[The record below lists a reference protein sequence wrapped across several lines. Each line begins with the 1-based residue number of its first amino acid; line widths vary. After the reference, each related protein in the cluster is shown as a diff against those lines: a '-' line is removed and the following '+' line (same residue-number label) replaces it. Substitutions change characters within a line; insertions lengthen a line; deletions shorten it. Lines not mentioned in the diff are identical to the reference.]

1 MATATAVASASAPLA
16 LSPPSGSGA
25 AATHGVRKAAI
36 LLTTLSA
43 ESSAAV
49 LRLLTEEEVHD
60 ITREISA
67 LKTVGDPE
75 RTATLTEFLE
85 KAANNGHQIG
95 GIEYATT
102 VLLKAFG
109 PETGKRLA
117 DRLLRSLGADQPN
130 LDTLRKA
137 DVQHLAKVVDRE
149 HPQTIALIL
158 CHLGATRAAELLMA
172 LPPDLRSQ
180 VAKRMAAVDQISP
193 DILNRIAK
201 SVSSKLRVL
210 GESSMEAYGGVR
222 SVAEVLNRVDAATS
236 EAVLKEVEAEDPNL
250 AQTIRN
256 LMFVFEDFLNVGPE
270 AIRIILSKIDRKIL
284 TMAMKGCRPPI
295 KKHFTALM
303 SARATEMFE
312 EDMQAL
318 GPVRIKDVEEA
329 QQIIVGIA
337 RQLQADN
344 VISLKASAAEE
355 FVL

>member
-1 MATATAVASASAPLA
+1 MALA
-16 LSPPSGSGA
+16 LSSGPGA
-25 AATHGVRKAAI
+25 NGATGLRKAAI
-36 LLTTLSA
+36 LLTTLSS

-49 LRLLTEEEVHD
+49 LRLLSEEEVHD
-60 ITREISA
+60 LTREISS
-67 LKTVGDPE
+67 LKVVGDPE
-75 RTATLTEFLE
+75 RTATLKEFLE
-85 KAANNGHQIG
+85 KAEDNGHPIG
-95 GIEYATT
+95 GIEYATA

-117 DRLLRSLGADQPN
+117 DRLMRSLGADQPN

-137 DVQHLAKVVDRE
+137 DVQHLAKVVDHE

-158 CHLGATRAAELLMA
+158 CHLGATRAAQLLSA
-172 LPPDLRSQ
+172 LPTELRSQ

-222 SVAEVLNRVDAATS
+222 SVAEVLNRVDAATG
-236 EAVLKEVEAEDPNL
+236 EAVLKEVEAEDPTL

-270 AIRIILSKIDRKIL
+270 AIRIILSKIDRKVL
-284 TMAMKGCRPPI
+284 TIAMKGCRPPI
-295 KKHFTALM
+295 KKHFTSLM

-329 QQIIVGIA
+329 QQAIVAVA

-355 FVL
+355 FIL